1 MKPLSQHL
9 FLVGPA
15 GVGKSTVG
23 KQVAL
28 KLQCE
33 FYDIDRIIEQRT
45 GVGIAHIFD
54 VEGEIGFRQREQT
67 VLAEYAEKPA
77 AIIATG
83 AGAVLTPANCE
94 LIKATGDTIYL
105 WAPEDI
111 LVSRVERNN
120 HHRPLLQVNNVS
132 QTVAQMLSERTP
144 IYESLATWKVN
155 AYDRKITYIANEI
168 CKLLSPS
175 L

>member
-1 MKPLSQHL
+1 MKTLQRSL

-15 GVGKSTVG
+15 GVGKSTIG

-54 VEGEIGFRQREQT
+54 VEGEVGFRQREQT
-67 VLAEYAEKPA
+67 ILAEYANKPA
-77 AIIATG
+77 AVIATG
-83 AGAVLTPANCE
+83 AGAVLTQANCD
-94 LIKATGDTIYL
+94 LIKLTGDVAYL

-111 LVSRVERNN
+111 LVERVERNN
-120 HHRPLLQVNNVS
+120 NHRPLLQVENVS
-132 QTVAQMLSERTP
+132 QTVAAMLAERTP
-144 IYESLATWKVN
+144 LYESLATWQVN
-155 AYDRKITYIANEI
+155 AFDRKISRIANEI
-168 CKLLSPS
+168 YKLLP